1 MKFKDQYS
9 ANLYFIRRRFFFSSI
24 LSIKKTV
31 QNDYKLVLN
40 TRVTFS
46 YFGQFVLLIM
56 TDETSYNKLQ
66 ICNVYLFELVFKNSN
81 IHSCIS
87 LMKC

>member
-56 TDETSYNKLQ
+56 TDEKSKRRIINYK
-66 ICNVYLFELVFKNSN
+66 FAM
-81 IHSCIS
+81 CIS
-87 LMKC
+87 LNWCLKTLTSPPVFYL

>member
-1 MKFKDQYS
+1 MKFKDQHS
-9 ANLYFIRRRFFFSSI
+9 ANFYFIRRRFFFSSI

-31 QNDYKLVLN
+31 QNTYKLVLN

-66 ICNVYLFELVFKNSN
+66 ICNVYVFKLVFKNSN

-87 LMKC
+87 VMKC